1 MATTKVLLTHPV
13 EGLGAEADVVTVKAG
28 YARNFLIPSGKA
40 WEVTPSALKRLDALR
55 AKRAEREANEL
66 NEANDLARRIN
77 KINMVIVVE
86 TGESGKAFG
95 AVTANDIAL
104 KLKGEL
110 GGREIDR
117 HRLAL
122 EAPIKGTGE
131 FEIPVKLHPEVT
143 AKLSLTVKPSKEP
156 APEGE
161 AAEESHQDRHE
172 HQERRG
178 GWRTRP
184 RKVAPKE

>member
-1 MATTKVLLTHPV
+1 MASTKILLTQPV

-40 WEVTPSALKRLDALR
+40 WEVTPATLKRLDLLR
-55 AKRAEREANEL
+55 TRRAEREANEL

-77 KINMVIVVE
+77 KLNSVIVVE
-86 TGESGKAFG
+86 TGETGKAFG

-104 KLKGEL
+104 KLKGDL
-110 GGREIDR
+110 GGKEIDR
-117 HRLAL
+117 HRIVL
-122 EAPIKGTGE
+122 ESPIKGTGE

-143 AKLSLTVKPSKEP
+143 AKLNLTVKPSREP
-156 APEGE
+156 ASEDAAAPE
-161 AAEESHQDRHE
+161 AAAE
-172 HQERRG
+172 HHAERRS

-184 RKVAPKE
+184 RKIAPKD